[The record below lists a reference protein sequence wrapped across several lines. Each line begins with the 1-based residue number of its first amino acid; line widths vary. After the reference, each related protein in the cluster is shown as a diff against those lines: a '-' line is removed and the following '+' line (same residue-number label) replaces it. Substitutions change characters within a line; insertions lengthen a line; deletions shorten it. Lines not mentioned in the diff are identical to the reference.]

1 MSCFAARRA
10 ELRASLERPWL
21 IHFAWTSI
29 RYGVVMRSVAR
40 GAGAVARSPVGF
52 ARGLSYAFRGM
63 RFVYF
68 QHPRLVRYWVF
79 PILITGL
86 ALAAVLYGAGS
97 YHDDLG
103 SMVWS
108 IFPETWN
115 EASGWVGSL
124 LGTLRWLIELAAGLL
139 IAVLGLVL
147 VLVLSSVVAAP
158 FNDALSEA
166 VEHLLTGRSA
176 PSFSVSHMLA
186 DIARTVRLE
195 ILKVL
200 VYLGVVGPMFL
211 ASVFLPGI
219 GQFVSLVGFALT
231 AVYLGVDYIDWPAAR
246 RDWSVRDRL
255 SFARAELPAV
265 AGFGAGVWILLFV
278 PLVNLFFMPAAVAG
292 GTMLFL
298 SLERP
303 PFPRQS

>member
-1 MSCFAARRA
+1 MK
-10 ELRASLERPWL
+10 
-21 IHFAWTSI
+21 
-29 RYGVVMRSVAR
+29 GVAR
-40 GAGAVARSPVGF
+40 GAGAVVRSPVGF

-68 QHPRLVRYWVF
+68 QHPKLARYWVF

-86 ALAAVLYGAGS
+86 ALVAVFYGAGS
-97 YHDDLG
+97 FYDDLA

-108 IFPETWN
+108 LFPQSWN
-115 EASGWVGSL
+115 EASGWVGGL
-124 LGTLRWLIELAAGLL
+124 LSAFRWLIELLAGLL

-147 VLVLSSVVAAP
+147 VLLLSSVVAAP

-166 VEHLLTGRSA
+166 VEHMLTGRSA
-176 PSFSVSHMLA
+176 PPFSVGHMLA
-186 DIARTVRLE
+186 DVARTVRLE
-195 ILKVL
+195 ILKVFL
-200 VYLGVVGPMFL
+200 YLGVVGPMFL

-219 GQFVSLVGFALT
+219 GQLVSLVGFALT

-246 RDWSVRDRL
+246 RNWSVRDRV
-255 SFARAELPAV
+255 SFARNELPAV
-265 AGFGAGVWILLFV
+265 AGFGTGVWILLFV

-298 SLERP
+298 GLERAQIP
-303 PFPRQS
+303 EQS